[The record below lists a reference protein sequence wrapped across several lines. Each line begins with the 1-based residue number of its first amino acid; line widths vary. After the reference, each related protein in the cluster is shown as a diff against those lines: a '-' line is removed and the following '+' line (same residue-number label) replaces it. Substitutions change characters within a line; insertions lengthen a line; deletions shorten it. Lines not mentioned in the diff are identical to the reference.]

1 MMNNDRQ
8 ADNSENAASTVSS
21 CQRGHLDGGA
31 VQLDDDDNEDDHWGI
46 TMSQWSL
53 PSICY
58 AQYCNG

>member
-46 TMSQWSL
+46 TMSQCWW
-53 PSICY
+53 
-58 AQYCNG
+58 